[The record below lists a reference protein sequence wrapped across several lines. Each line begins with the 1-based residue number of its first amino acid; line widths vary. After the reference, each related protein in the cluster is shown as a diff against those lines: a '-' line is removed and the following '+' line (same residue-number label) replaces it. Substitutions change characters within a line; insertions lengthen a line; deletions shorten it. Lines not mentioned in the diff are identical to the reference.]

1 MSVNFD
7 PIWPWSKLDA
17 AQMGT
22 GVMGQFLFVL
32 LIALLV
38 LLPLIVIVLSLG
50 SYVIGTQNAWRRT
63 AAIMLLR
70 LGACVLV
77 FIAVLRPS
85 LGFDDPA
92 DKRGVMLV
100 AIDASESMSILD
112 ELDNQSRW
120 DYLQR
125 VLKDNAPALKKL
137 ADEKKID
144 VVFYRFAGDA
154 AEAKVDELGKP
165 DGKRTDF
172 GTMLRTIYDARNG
185 QQPLLGLLVFS
196 DGADNGTKIPALTE
210 AGRWRKHPCPIHAF
224 GLGKPTTSDRQQD
237 IAVADIITSP
247 SPQVPVK
254 AQLSAKVI
262 VHAPG
267 FENRKVRVR
276 MFLDDKE
283 VQAQDMVLPLTINNE
298 VEIKCTAPA
307 KAGEVKV
314 TVKID
319 PLQGEVNPNN
329 NSIDTYVTVTQ
340 EGISVLLV
348 DKARVWEPQMICDAL
363 AEESRI
369 RLYPVWLRGNVPAN
383 EKGDGLFQ
391 FDKQQYDVIIFGD
404 VTAEQMRAGNPNAL
418 TEIKRLV
425 EKGSGFM
432 MLGGYRTFG
441 NGDWKGTVIA
451 DLLPVELD
459 VQGQSDNATQ
469 MVPTPDGLSEF
480 KYFMQLTEKKDDAKL
495 AWSRLHEMVGTTVL
509 GKPKPGVAKVV
520 AETTAGKPLL
530 VAGKYGEGRTLAL
543 GGDTTHKWI
552 RNPETKAMHHQFWR
566 RLVIWLARQD
576 EMEGSVR
583 VVPDTR
589 RLPLHN
595 DLGFRVEM
603 RSKGNVP
610 IENGEYKVEVFGP
623 NDLRKTVTTVRKEK
637 VNRGTFVN
645 TDVPGEY
652 RIEVSGEG
660 KDPNGET
667 VRDKASA
674 RFMVYDDDLEMTR
687 RAADHEFLKKLSAA
701 GGGEF
706 HLAKDLGPFLQ
717 QFQKQPM
724 DKKRSPA
731 QQWPNW
737 RTTKLSPFFVL
748 FFLIFVAV
756 LSGEWLLRRR
766 WGMV

>member
-7 PIWPWSKLDA
+7 PIWPWNKLDA
-17 AQMGT
+17 AQMGS
-22 GVMGQFLFVL
+22 GVTGQFLYVL
-32 LIALLV
+32 LLVLLV

-50 SYVIGTQNAWRRT
+50 SYVVGSQNTWRRT
-63 AAIMLLR
+63 AAIVALR
-70 LGACVLV
+70 LAACVLV

-85 LGFDDPA
+85 IGFDDPA
-92 DKRGVMLV
+92 DKRGVLLV
-100 AIDASESMSILD
+100 VVDGSESMSILD

-120 DYLQR
+120 DYLLR

-144 VVFYRFAGDA
+144 VVFYRFAADA
-154 AEAKVDELGKP
+154 AETKPGELGKP

-185 QQPLLGLLVFS
+185 QQPMLGLLVFS

-210 AGRWRKHPCPIHAF
+210 AGRWRKHPCPVHTFA
-224 GLGKPTTSDRQQD
+224 LGKPTTSDRQQD
-237 IAVADIITSP
+237 IAITGIVTSP

-254 AQLSAKVI
+254 AQLSAKITVD
-262 VHAPG
+262 APG

-283 VQAQDMVLPLTINNE
+283 VQAQDATLALTTNNE

-307 KAGEVKV
+307 KSGEVKV

-348 DKARVWEPQMICDAL
+348 DKPRAGEPQMICDAL

-369 RLYPVWLRGNVPAN
+369 RLYPVWLRGDRPADT
-383 EKGDGLFQ
+383 GDGVFQ
-391 FDKQQYDVIIFGD
+391 FDKQQYDVIILGD
-404 VTAEQMRAGNPNAL
+404 VTAVQMRAANRNAL
-418 TEIKRLV
+418 AEIRRLV
-425 EKGSGFM
+425 EKGAGFM
-432 MLGGYRTFG
+432 MLGGYKTFA
-441 NGDWKGTVIA
+441 NGDWKGSEIA
-451 DLLPVELD
+451 DLLPVDLD
-459 VQGQSDNATQ
+459 VQGQSENETQ
-469 MVPTPDGLSEF
+469 MFPNPDGVSEF
-480 KYFMQLTEKKDDAKL
+480 KYFMQLADKKDDDAR
-495 AWSRLHEMVGTTVL
+495 AWKNLHDLKGTTLL
-509 GKPKPGVAKVV
+509 GTPKRGVGKIV
-520 AETTAGKPLL
+520 AVTTTKKPLL
-530 VAGKYGEGRTLAL
+530 VAGKYGEGRTLAF
-543 GGDTTHKWI
+543 GGDTTHLWI
-552 RNPETKAMHHQFWR
+552 RNPETKQMHHQFWR

-583 VVPDTR
+583 VIPDTR

-595 DLGFRVEM
+595 DLGFRVQM

-610 IENGEYKVEVFGP
+610 IDNAEYKVEVVGP
-623 NDLRKTVTTVRKEK
+623 NGQRQSVPTVRKDKE
-637 VNRGTFVN
+637 NRGAFVN

-660 KDPNGET
+660 KDVNGDT
-667 VRDKASA
+667 VSDTASA

-687 RAADHEFLKKLSAA
+687 RAADHEFLKKLSPA

-717 QFQKQPM
+717 QFQKQPL
-724 DKKRSPA
+724 DKKRSA
-731 QQWPNW
+731 ALQWPNW

-748 FFLIFVAV
+748 FFLVFVAV

>member
-7 PIWPWSKLDA
+7 PIWPWSKLDS
-17 AQMGT
+17 AQIGS

-50 SYVIGTQNAWRRT
+50 SYVVGTQNTWRRT
-63 AAIMLLR
+63 AAIVLLR

-92 DKRGVMLV
+92 DKRGVLLV

-125 VLKDNAPALKKL
+125 VLKDNAPAFKKL

-185 QQPLLGLLVFS
+185 QQPLLGLLVLS

-210 AGRWRKHPCPIHAF
+210 AGRWRKHPCPIHTFA
-224 GLGKPTTSDRQQD
+224 LGKPTTSDRQQD
-237 IAVADIITSP
+237 LAITGITTSP

-254 AQLSAKVI
+254 AELRAKIMVD
-262 VHAPG
+262 APG

-283 VQAQDMVLPLTINNE
+283 VQAQNATLALTINNE

-348 DKARVWEPQMICDAL
+348 DKPRAGEPQMICDAL

-369 RLYPVWLRGNVPAN
+369 RLYPVWLRRDEAPSGS
-383 EKGDGLFQ
+383 GDGLFQ
-391 FDKQQYDVIIFGD
+391 FDKQQYDVIIIGD
-404 VTAEQMRAGNPNAL
+404 VTARQMLAGNRNAL
-418 TEIKRLV
+418 TEIRRLV

-432 MLGGYRTFG
+432 MLGGYRTFA
-441 NGDWKGTVIA
+441 NGDWKGTEIA

-459 VQGQSDNATQ
+459 VQGQSENTTH
-469 MVPTPDGLSEF
+469 MYPNPDGVAEF
-480 KYFMQLTEKKDDAKL
+480 KYFMQLAEKKEDDAR
-495 AWSRLHEMVGTTVL
+495 AWNNLHELDGTTLL
-509 GKPKPGVAKVV
+509 GKPKPGVAKIV
-520 AETTAGKPLL
+520 AVTTTGKPLL
-530 VAGKYGEGRTLAL
+530 AAGRYGEGRTLAF
-543 GGDTTHKWI
+543 GGDTTHRWI
-552 RNPETKAMHHQFWR
+552 RNPETKQMHHQFWR

-583 VVPDTR
+583 VIPDTR

-623 NDLRKTVTTVRKEK
+623 NDLHKTVTTVRKDK

-660 KDPNGET
+660 KDASGDT
-667 VRDKASA
+667 VSDKASA

-717 QFQKQPM
+717 QFQKQPL
-724 DKKRSPA
+724 DKNRSPA